1 MTHHKHRNGQN
12 SVMLYRRRAME
23 ESVKPQKIKNQA
35 TPDIVLCSDKY
46 VHGQTI
52 KEMVHTRFKREA
64 G

>member
-1 MTHHKHRNGQN
+1 
-12 SVMLYRRRAME
+12 ME

-35 TPDIVLCSDKY
+35 TPDNTPDIVLSSDKY